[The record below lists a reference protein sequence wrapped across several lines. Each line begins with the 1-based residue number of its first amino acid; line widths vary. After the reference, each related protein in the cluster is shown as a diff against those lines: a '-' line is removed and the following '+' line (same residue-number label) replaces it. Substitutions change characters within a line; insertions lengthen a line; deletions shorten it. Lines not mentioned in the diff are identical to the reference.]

1 MTINRDDEVVIRVD
15 HLQKRYGE
23 MVAVDDVSFE
33 VRRGEIFGI
42 LGPNGAGKTTTVECV
57 EGLRRA
63 DAGTIEVLGLDPAAQ
78 APLLHER
85 IGGQLQSAGLPD
97 KIRVGEALELFGAF
111 YPDPVPAR
119 SLAERLGLEGQ
130 WSTKWKSLSGGQ
142 QQRLSI
148 ALALIGRP
156 EIAILDELTTGL
168 DPQGR
173 RDTYELV
180 EGLRHDGVTIVLVTH
195 LMEEAERLCDRVAV
209 IDRGRIVAVT
219 ATAGLVAAGGLAAQR
234 LRFVPSEP
242 VDDAVLTGLPEV
254 ATVER
259 HGPQILVTGTDEVVT
274 AVVTALA
281 RSGVTAR
288 NLRIEQP
295 SLEDAYLSLTDHTE
309 RNLR

>member
-1 MTINRDDEVVIRVD
+1 MTTTSDNEVVIRVE
-15 HLQKRYGE
+15 HLHKHYGDK
-23 MVAVDDVSFE
+23 VAVHDISFE

-63 DAGTIEVLGLDPAAQ
+63 DAGTIEVLGLDPATQ

-97 KIRVGEALELFGAF
+97 KMRVGEALELFAAF
-111 YPDPVPAR
+111 YPNPVPPR
-119 SLAERLGLEGQ
+119 SLAERLGLDEQ
-130 WSTKWKSLSGGQ
+130 WSTKWKGLSGGQ

-156 EIAILDELTTGL
+156 EIAILDELTAGL

-173 RDTYELV
+173 RDIYELV
-180 EGLRHDGVTIVLVTH
+180 EGLRAGGVTVVLVTH

-209 IDRGRIVAVT
+209 IDEGRMAAVT
-219 ATAGLVAAGGLAAQR
+219 ATAGLVAAGGLSAQR
-234 LRFVPSEP
+234 LRFLPSEP
-242 VDDAVLTGLPEV
+242 FDDVVLTGLADV
-254 ATVER
+254 TTVER
-259 HGPQILVTGTDEVVT
+259 HGPQVVVTGTEDVVT
-274 AVVTALA
+274 AVITALA

-288 NLRIEQP
+288 QLRVEQP